1 MTVEELIAKLG
12 FKVTGQAEAK
22 KFIKTLADIEKA
34 VKTLGKGFKVN
45 LTSNTS
51 GLGRMT
57 KDFEKATAA
66 AKRFRMEIDRT
77 NRVSV
82 RGGRGPGGRG
92 FDSRGYGFDG
102 YRPGV
107 GRGRGRAPGRTGR
120 NRRPGGE
127 IDPVLD
133 AGLAGAGMGLGRTGT
148 VAAAAYLG
156 GSAVASTTKKAM
168 TWERA
173 MIDVA
178 KATNSSGKELE
189 AYADKIQEI
198 SRATGKDKEGLAGI
212 LAAAG
217 FAGRP
222 EKDLARFTEYG
233 AKASVAWRMT
243 PEAAGEGL
251 AQLGNIYQ
259 TDQPGLETLGDQINT
274 MADKTAASE
283 KDLLEVLRR
292 VGGTG
297 KEAGLTSGQVLA
309 SGATLLE
316 RGVQPE
322 VTASGL
328 EAYINFLKLGE
339 EYSSKADEGLKALGM
354 TSDKLRKDF
363 VKSPF
368 ETFVGF
374 LDKLNSVSDKMK
386 KSEIMTQIFG
396 KERQDDVSRLAQST
410 DKLKANAAIM
420 GDPKQYAGSVAG
432 QFDDQMKLEVSRIDQ
447 ATQILDQFAT
457 SAGDYGKSALAAASD
472 LVKGAYGVLTKKS
485 VEQSPNDIEN
495 RARVAAGL
503 PELFHGDFE
512 GRFGASPPSAARN
525 TFRGTPVLT
534 RQPKG
539 MPTIGYPTAG
549 GSTAPSFG
557 AGTFGLNGA
566 GGKGASWMNQG
577 AKETVTNN
585 TTNNTDVGNDKR
597 TQTATVTVNATGL
610 NEVGALVKQHVQ
622 AGLAGMG
629 PSIVKANSIPTAGGT
644 ASSPS
649 P

>member
-1 MTVEELIAKLG
+1 MTVEELVAKLA
-12 FKVTGQAEAK
+12 FRVSGQSEAK
-22 KFIKTLADIEKA
+22 KFIKTLADMEKA
-34 VKTLGKGFKVN
+34 AKALGKGFKVN

-51 GLGRMT
+51 GLGRIS
-57 KDFEKATAA
+57 KDFERATAA
-66 AKRFRMEIDRT
+66 AKRFRLEMDRA
-77 NRVSV
+77 NRASV
-82 RGGRGPGGRG
+82 RGGRG
-92 FDSRGYGFDG
+92 SAGYGFNG
-102 YRPGV
+102 YRPGAGM
-107 GRGRGRAPGRTGR
+107 GRGRGRVPAGRGA
-120 NRRPGGE
+120 RRGGD
-127 IDPVLD
+127 IDPMLD
-133 AGLAGAGMGLGRTGT
+133 AGLAGAGMGLGRTT
-148 VAAAAYLG
+148 VAAAAAYAG
-156 GSAVASTTKKAM
+156 GSAVAATTKKAM

-178 KATNSSGKELE
+178 KATNTSGKELQ

-222 EKDLARFTEYG
+222 EKDLGRFTEYG

-243 PEAAGEGL
+243 PDAAGEGL

-363 VKSPF
+363 IKSPF

-374 LDKLNSVSDKMK
+374 LDKLNGVSDKMK
-386 KSEIMTQIFG
+386 KSEIMTNIFG

-420 GDPKQYAGSVAG
+420 ADPKQYAGSVEG
-432 QFDDQMKLEVSRIDQ
+432 QFGDQMKLEVSRIDQ

-472 LVKGAYGVLTKKS
+472 LVKGAYGTLTQKTA
-485 VEQSPNDIEN
+485 EQDPNDINN
-495 RARVAAGL
+495 RMREAAGL
-503 PELFHGDFE
+503 KPLFHGDFE
-512 GRFGASPPSAARN
+512 GRFGAAPPSSSRA
-525 TFRGTPVLT
+525 TFRGAPVLT

-539 MPTIGYPTAG
+539 MPSIGYPTAG

-597 TQTATVTVNATGL
+597 TQSVSVNVQATGL
-610 NEVGALVKQHVQ
+610 NEVGALVKAQVQ
-622 AGLAGMG
+622 AGLTSMG

-644 ASSPS
+644 AASPS